1 MQFDL
6 VSDLNIENWQVKDQ
20 VNWNG
25 LGTSLVAVVAGN
37 VSKSLNQSYKTIL
50 EISKNYRHVVYV
62 DGINEHDNQPNIN
75 VTRNILKEKFSKY
88 RNISYLYRTPVV
100 LDQTVF
106 IGSNGWSTFDFCEP
120 FMSKQMCVETLGH
133 CGIEQNLVFEQ
144 WEMAIE
150 DATYLGDKIS
160 NFTKDTSIKN
170 IVIVTNTIP
179 IKEIK
184 ELNPKMSLV
193 DLAMRSSSYLID
205 VLRRDQNNKI
215 SHWVHGNTSN
225 KTFTRYNNV
234 CFMSNPRGNSVH
246 YYPELIKI

>member
-6 VSDLNIENWQVKDQ
+6 VSDLNIENWQPKNQ
-20 VNWNG
+20 VNWSG

-37 VSKSLNQSYKTIL
+37 VSKSLNQSYKAVL
-50 EISKNYRHVVYV
+50 DISKNYSHVVYV

-106 IGSNGWSTFDFCEP
+106 IGCNGWSSFDFCEP
-120 FMSKQMCVETLGH
+120 IMSKQLCVKTLSH
-133 CGIEQNLVFEQ
+133 CGIEQDLVFEQ

-150 DATYLGDKIS
+150 DATYLGDNIS
-160 NFTKDTSIKN
+160 KFTKDPAIKN

-179 IKEIK
+179 IREIK
-184 ELNPKMSLV
+184 DLNPNISLI

-215 SHWVHGNTSN
+215 RYWVHGNATT
-225 KTFTRYNNV
+225 KTFTRYHNV
-234 CFMSNPRGNSVH
+234 CFVSNPRGNSEY